1 MLLKQNKLTEALAK
15 IKEGLDKIDHRSI
28 EANLVKVD
36 VLLAMNVYAEA
47 KEILNNLLGWHTDH
61 KEELE

>member
-47 KEILNNLLGWHTDH
+47 KEILNNLLGWHPDH